1 MSSYNSFL
9 TKPENALRRAQ
20 ELASISQPGP
30 ALALLHESLS
40 SRRHKTWSVTYEKI
54 IIFYLDLCLDLGR
67 SREAKDGLHQYRNL
81 SQSQAPGSL
90 EGVIRHLVDRAE
102 KRCRDA
108 RDAVEA
114 YGQQA
119 AQQQQVGVGRGGDD
133 GGEAGGGGRRAG
145 DDDVATTNTA
155 AVVAALP
162 AVVVAAV
169 DDIDDDVEMY
179 DANLPQSILLSTMSS
194 DPQRAQREAA
204 VLFPA
209 LKFLW
214 ESYRAVLD
222 ILKSNSK
229 LERLYHAIACSAL
242 RFCGEYRRRVEYRRL
257 CDMMRMHL
265 GNLARHGGVNAAKF
279 EDGGKN
285 NKVSFF
291 LSSSSSLSVRGWEG
305 WTAESIELHL
315 QTRFV
320 QLETSST
327 LRLFTEGFRTVED
340 IYNILQIS
348 RARRKLPGVSVPPPK
363 AKILAAYY
371 EKLTS
376 LFWVSENHLFHAFAW
391 YKYYSLCREYNR
403 GMSPATRRTQAS
415 AVLLAALCIPPTS
428 AGGGGHG
435 GKSDAHLGGGRDAI
449 QSTVEDDIAKEKTAR
464 LATLL
469 GFHTTEP
476 SREAILAEIRAR
488 DVMEDVPEYLREMYV
503 VLEDTTD
510 PLDMVERARSLLDA
524 LRAETGMTKVDVQ
537 APGGGVVV
545 GDGGAE
551 EKDGEAGVVAPV
563 EEDHALAKYVAPLTN
578 VLILKLISNL
588 SSAYHTISL
597 EHVKSLTAGLGVS
610 FEQMEKSI
618 VLSTRSRAFSVRI
631 DHRMGCIRFGDANLE
646 GDGMRG
652 QLCALARNLAAA
664 CDVIRPP
671 DVGAVASTRAPIYAD
686 VRSSLEHEHL
696 ATLERRVVI
705 ERRKEEAE
713 RLVQERL
720 RQEEAAK
727 RAEEAARKAEED
739 RRLDREQK
747 MREREKLQRIQEEMD
762 AMEKKRY
769 LTAMGRSVE
778 NMTAEELKTVDTAAL
793 AKEHAEKAN
802 KKREEAERKVRET
815 ARQLDYIVRAVRIEE
830 LARIKEGF
838 ELRVKEDR
846 RRYEEEVVEQASKAK
861 DQWETDV
868 KEKAALEECSV
879 FDHTS
884 AFESMI
890 MSARKI
896 LHIKAC
902 EQEDERAELEAEK
915 GKLER
920 ARSRKEDE
928 LRRIEEERL
937 AAEREEVERR
947 AEEERQR
954 KEEERRARQEE
965 LERKERLRMEE
976 QRERDARERMERSQ
990 PLSGG
995 GGRGMD
1001 AIGGGGGSLSSGG
1014 GGGGSSGKYIPP
1026 SRRDAGGGGGGSSRW
1041 GGAVPSSDR
1050 GGGYGGGRYDGSRDG
1065 GGGGRFDGSRD
1076 GGGRDSDIGGGSGR
1090 FDSRDGGRDSGGP
1103 PPTNSRWS

>member
-1 MSSYNSFL
+1 MSFSHPPPPHPVPSIIVYVP
-9 TKPENALRRAQ
+9 TGRKIATVVRRRTPPRAQ
-20 ELASISQPGP
+20 
-30 ALALLHESLS
+30 
-40 SRRHKTWSVTYEKI
+40 
-54 IIFYLDLCLDLGR
+54 
-67 SREAKDGLHQYRNL
+67 
-81 SQSQAPGSL
+81 
-90 EGVIRHLVDRAE
+90 
-102 KRCRDA
+102 
-108 RDAVEA
+108 
-114 YGQQA
+114 
-119 AQQQQVGVGRGGDD
+119 
-133 GGEAGGGGRRAG
+133 
-145 DDDVATTNTA
+145 
-155 AVVAALP
+155 
-162 AVVVAAV
+162 
-169 DDIDDDVEMY
+169 
-179 DANLPQSILLSTMSS
+179 
-194 DPQRAQREAA
+194 
-204 VLFPA
+204 
-209 LKFLW
+209 
-214 ESYRAVLD
+214 
-222 ILKSNSK
+222 
-229 LERLYHAIACSAL
+229 
-242 RFCGEYRRRVEYRRL
+242 
-257 CDMMRMHL
+257 
-265 GNLARHGGVNAAKF
+265 
-279 EDGGKN
+279 
-285 NKVSFF
+285 
-291 LSSSSSLSVRGWEG
+291 VRGWEG

-315 QTRFV
+315 QTRFA

-348 RARRKLPGVSVPPPK
+348 RARRKIPGVSIPPPK

-371 EKLTS
+371 EKLTN

-403 GMSPATRRTQAS
+403 GMSPETRRTQAS
-415 AVLLAALCIPPTS
+415 AVLLAALCIPSTS
-428 AGGGGHG
+428 AGGAKGDRAGGPAG
-435 GKSDAHLGGGRDAI
+435 GKGGRDAI

-488 DVMEDVPEYLREMYV
+488 DVMEDVPEYLRELHV

-524 LRAETGMTKVDVQ
+524 LRAETGMAKKET
-537 APGGGVVV
+537 AAAGEGE
-545 GDGGAE
+545 GGAE
-551 EKDGEAGVVAPV
+551 KGGAGGIVAPPAA
-563 EEDHALAKYVAPLTN
+563 EEDQHALAKYVAPITN

-597 EHVKSLTAGLGVS
+597 DHVKSLTSGLGVS

-618 VLSTRSRAFSVRI
+618 VLSTRSRALSVRI
-631 DHRMGCIRFGDANLE
+631 DHRMGCIRFGDADLE

-671 DVGAVASTRAPIYAD
+671 DVASTTSARVPVYAD
-686 VRSSLEHEHL
+686 VRSGLEHEHL

-705 ERRKEEAE
+705 ENRKEEAE
-713 RLVQERL
+713 RLVQDRL

-727 RAEEAARKAEED
+727 RAEEVARKAEED

-747 MREREKLQRIQEEMD
+747 MREREKLQRIQEELD

-778 NMTAEELKTVDTAAL
+778 NMTAEELRTVDTAAL

-815 ARQLDYIVRAVRIEE
+815 ARSLDYICRAVRIEE

-838 ELRVKEDR
+838 EMRVKEDK

-868 KEKAALEECSV
+868 KEKAALGECSV
-879 FDHTS
+879 FDYTS
-884 AFESMI
+884 SFESMI
-890 MSARKI
+890 MSGRKK

-915 GKLER
+915 GKLDR

-928 LRRIEEERL
+928 MGRVEEERL
-937 AAEREEVERR
+937 AAETKEAERR

-954 KEEERRARQEE
+954 KEEERRVRQEE

-976 QRERDARERMERSQ
+976 QRERDARERNERA
-990 PLSGG
+990 PPVGG
-995 GGRGMD
+995 GSSRGLD
-1001 AIGGGGGSLSSGG
+1001 AVAGAGGGGSSSSGG
-1014 GGGGSSGKYIPP
+1014 GGTSGKYVPP
-1026 SRRDAGGGGGGSSRW
+1026 SRRGDAGGGGGGPSRW
-1041 GGAVPSSDR
+1041 GGAGPSSDR
-1050 GGGYGGGRYDGSRDG
+1050 GGGYGGGRYDGNRDG
-1065 GGGGRFDGSRD
+1065 GGVGRDVGRD
-1076 GGGRDSDIGGGSGR
+1076 GGGRDSDGGGGGGGGR